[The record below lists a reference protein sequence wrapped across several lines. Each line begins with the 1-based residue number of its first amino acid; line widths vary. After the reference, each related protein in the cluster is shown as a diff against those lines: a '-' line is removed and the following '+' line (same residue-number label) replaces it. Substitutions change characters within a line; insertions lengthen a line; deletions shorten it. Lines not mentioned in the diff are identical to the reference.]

1 MKVTGCG
8 SGLSPGSR
16 DEAFPAREGGRRG
29 RGCREQQPS
38 TAGEDT
44 GRMFNQGR
52 EGKARKGGRACP
64 DLQPA
69 APRMGEMAARESGR
83 RLVGSSSSC
92 PALREMLQVRP
103 SLPTRGEEG
112 VRAHDT
118 RAEVVG
124 QPCNFQH
131 SCSVLQRLVLAP
143 LLLPYC
149 FQKH

>member
-16 DEAFPAREGGRRG
+16 AEAFPAREGGRRG

-52 EGKARKGGRACP
+52 EGGPACP
-64 DLQPA
+64 DLQPRA
-69 APRMGEMAARESGR
+69 SGSRDGRNGCKGEREAARGEHRLLPCASGNAP
-83 RLVGSSSSC
+83 GSPQPPQERGGRSQS
-92 PALREMLQVRP
+92 PRYEGRGGRAAL
-103 SLPTRGEEG
+103 
-112 VRAHDT
+112 H
-118 RAEVVG
+118 
-124 QPCNFQH
+124 FQH

>member
-1 MKVTGCG
+1 MKVTGCGGG

-16 DEAFPAREGGRRG
+16 AQALPARGRGGRRG
-29 RGCREQQPS
+29 RGCREPQPS

-52 EGKARKGGRACP
+52 ESGRACP
-64 DLQPA
+64 DLQP
-69 APRMGEMAARESGR
+69 RGSGSQDGRNGCKGGERETERAGGCSWGALGNAGGR
-83 RLVGSSSSC
+83 
-92 PALREMLQVRP
+92 
-103 SLPTRGEEG
+103 EEG
-112 VRAHDT
+112 VRAHDM

-124 QPCNFQH
+124 QPLRFQH

-143 LLLPYC
+143 LLLPCC